1 VVVRRGVGGI
11 RALFVITRTGVTLGV
26 GFGIIARL
34 ALVQQRDMGAVGLG
48 IVGEAVIARPL
59 LARPS
64 PFMPPA

>member
-59 LARPS
+59 LAHPS